1 MHAQLA
7 CPLMQ
12 IQYCTEDHFSVNA
25 LLEYLSVLY
34 SECSIR
40 YIPTNKSSCFY
51 IIGMQFITMVI
62 PILAY
67 GVGILALRMLKC
79 SIPDKPTMLVLL
91 LSMSG
96 SDTSSQ
102 L

>member
-7 CPLMQ
+7 CPLMR

-25 LLEYLSVLY
+25 LLEYLIISVLY
-34 SECSIR
+34 NIII
-40 YIPTNKSSCFY
+40 IPTNESSCFY

-67 GVGILALRMLKC
+67 GVGILALLKC
-79 SIPDKPTMLVLL
+79 SVPDKPTMLVLP

-96 SDTSSQ
+96 LDTSSQ